1 MAYDGRRLHYLRQ
14 VAREGPLGALRE
26 MIDSLPF
33 NDEQICDECLR
44 SFWRRIVERPEPNG
58 QSKH

>member
-1 MAYDGRRLHYLRQ
+1 
-14 VAREGPLGALRE
+14 VAEKDRWALRE

-44 SFWRRIVERPEPNG
+44 SFWRRIVERPPPDS